1 MAFKFVNSTLRL
13 WIVYQ
18 DTKTLLYSKREL
30 NCDNI
35 NYKLKSC
42 CHVLFWFAIDCA
54 LWININTNA
63 PFFNTHRLEAE
74 VFLKLLNLSR
84 KKIKMLFTG
93 LGRSVLGETMPSV
106 WGPPSEYGL
115 GRYSR
120 PRAQFLPIRTSQRV
134 NNIYICYVQLTAVK
148 KASANQCHVTVSRA
162 QVYNSLRWPVFK
174 VIRWPVVGFTWSQA
188 QVHNEKAI

>member
-42 CHVLFWFAIDCA
+42 CHVLFWFAIDRA

-63 PFFNTHRLEAE
+63 AFFNTHRLEAE

-93 LGRSVLGETMPSV
+93 LGRSVLGETVPLAF
-106 WGPPSEYGL
+106 GL

-120 PRAQFLPIRTSQRV
+120 PRAQFLLIRTSQPV

-148 KASANQCHVTVSRA
+148 KASADQCHVTVSRA
-162 QVYNSLRWPVFK
+162 QV
-174 VIRWPVVGFTWSQA
+174 
-188 QVHNEKAI
+188 

>member
-42 CHVLFWFAIDCA
+42 CHVLFWFAIDRA

-74 VFLKLLNLSR
+74 VFLKLLNLSM
-84 KKIKMLFTG
+84 KKIKMLFTC
-93 LGRSVLGETMPSV
+93 LGRSVLGETVPSV
-106 WGPPSEYGL
+106 WVPPEAVL
-115 GRYSR
+115 K
-120 PRAQFLPIRTSQRV
+120 TSQPV

-148 KASANQCHVTVSRA
+148 KASADQCHVTVSRA
-162 QVYNSLRWPVFK
+162 QVYKSLRWPVFK

-188 QVHNEKAI
+188 QVHTEKAI